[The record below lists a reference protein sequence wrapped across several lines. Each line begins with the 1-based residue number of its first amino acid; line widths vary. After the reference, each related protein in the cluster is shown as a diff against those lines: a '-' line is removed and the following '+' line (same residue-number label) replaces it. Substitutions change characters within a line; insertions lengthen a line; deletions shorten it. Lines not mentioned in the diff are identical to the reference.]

1 VERLTFVDQS
11 LSKAAGARSTARF
24 EVRVI
29 YERKIDVAAER
40 ERLTKELD
48 KMTSELARG
57 TAQLGNEAFL
67 SKAPP
72 KVVEGIQRRKGEL
85 EMLIEKANAALKELH
100 GM

>member
-1 VERLTFVDQS
+1 
-11 LSKAAGARSTARF
+11 
-24 EVRVI
+24 
-29 YERKIDVAAER
+29 
-40 ERLTKELD
+40 
-48 KMTSELARG
+48 MTSELARG

-100 GM
+100 GMRNNRRARSFDGLFAFRAPVPQSGTIQLRPARSAGWH